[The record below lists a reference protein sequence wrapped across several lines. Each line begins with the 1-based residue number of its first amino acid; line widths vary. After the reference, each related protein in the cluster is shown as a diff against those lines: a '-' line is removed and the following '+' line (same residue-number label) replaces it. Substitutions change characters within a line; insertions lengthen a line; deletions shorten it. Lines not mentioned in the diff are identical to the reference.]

1 MNDPRPCPVCNQL
14 WGASCREL
22 PSFGRDA
29 SHFQCDVCGTF
40 AISGTAF
47 ATKFSPDHSS
57 LTEIQRAHLSH
68 ILCTT
73 TSETEPS
80 TIDTTWLTDVFANST
95 LPDPAMRA
103 ARALRYIGDEVT
115 KTGSP
120 IPKLDIK
127 FGATIGAPNYKSVA
141 RLIQELSERSLV
153 SIGSSYALHGYTFHL
168 DVDLTLSGWEAYR
181 EDKISYVS
189 GEYGF
194 IAMQFNDP
202 TLDPFVEEVIKPTVK
217 AGTGYDL
224 VHMRDVGRA
233 GVIDNIMRT
242 QIKQAEFVIAD
253 LTHDNSGAYWEAG
266 YAEGLGKPVVYICE
280 QEKFEERKTHFD
292 TNHCTT
298 VMWSKSEDS
307 NFEEELVSTLR
318 RSLNK
323 PPLT

>member
-1 MNDPRPCPVCNQL
+1 MILSRAASTMSNRPRKAAGERRTAVEPGVQTVARPPEP
-14 WGASCREL
+14 R
-22 PSFGRDA
+22 
-29 SHFQCDVCGTF
+29 F
-40 AISGTAF
+40 ARSGTC
-47 ATKFSPDHSS
+47 K
-57 LTEIQRAHLSH
+57 LSF
-68 ILCTT
+68 
-73 TSETEPS
+73 
-80 TIDTTWLTDVFANST
+80 VRN
-95 LPDPAMRA
+95 
-103 ARALRYIGDEVT
+103 
-115 KTGSP
+115 
-120 IPKLDIK
+120 
-127 FGATIGAPNYKSVA
+127 
-141 RLIQELSERSLV
+141 QE
-153 SIGSSYALHGYTFHL
+153 
-168 DVDLTLSGWEAYR
+168 
-181 EDKISYVS
+181 ISYVS